1 MTHKPAKLKRKIN
14 IQEINIIRQA
24 LARTAVS
31 PEIIKLETTVEGL
44 TVVGKCDCGCDSV
57 DFQEHNA
64 VPDIKP
70 IADGTGITPKGGVVG
85 VIVWGTPKI
94 ITGLEIY
101 DLGAGDKDLTL
112 PRPESIQPFEKSKI

>member
-1 MTHKPAKLKRKIN
+1 MTHKHTKFKRKIN
-14 IQEINIIRQA
+14 ILEINVIRQA

-31 PEIIKLETTVEGL
+31 PEINKLETTVEGL

-57 DFQEHNA
+57 DFQEHNS

-70 IADGTGITPKGGVVG
+70 IADGTGITAKGGTVG